1 MKKYELTTDTKTKI
15 VAEGNWKSDISI
27 VYGADNI

>member
-15 VAEGNWKSDISI
+15 VNELMRKEKN
-27 VYGADNI
+27 